1 MLVQLSSGTG
11 PVECERAVALL
22 RDALTQEL
30 DDDVDVIRRTP
41 SRWHDGDYTSVL
53 FETSH
58 NLMPLTGTVQWTCE
72 SPYRPHHKRKNWF
85 VDVAVIPDVED
96 ITLDSDDI
104 RIDYFHS
111 GGHGGQNVNKVE
123 TGVRLTHVPTGI
135 VTESTKERT
144 QYLNRKDALEKM
156 QAIFKQMHDEVVA
169 NQKRTAWERHNS
181 LERGNPVR
189 VYKGEKFKLVK
200 DNAGKLR

>member
-1 MLVQLSSGTG
+1 M
-11 PVECERAVALL
+11 
-22 RDALTQEL
+22 
-30 DDDVDVIRRTP
+30 TP

-123 TGVRLTHVPTGI
+123 TGVRLTHLPTGI

-156 QAIFKQMHDEVVA
+156 QAIFKQIHDDIVA

-189 VYKGEKFKLVK
+189 VYKGDKFKLVK
-200 DNAGKLR
+200 DDAGKLK

>member
-22 RDALTQEL
+22 LDALTQEL
-30 DDDVDVIRRTP
+30 DGDVDVIRRTP
-41 SRWHDGDYTSVL
+41 SRWCDGDYTSVL

-85 VDVAVIPDVED
+85 VDVAVIPDVEN

-156 QAIFKQMHDEVVA
+156 QAIFKQMHDDAVA
-169 NQKRTAWERHNS
+169 NQKRAAWERHNS

-200 DNAGKLR
+200 DNAGKLK

>member
-22 RDALTQEL
+22 LDALTQEL
-30 DDDVDVIRRTP
+30 DGDVDVIRRTP

-58 NLMPLTGTVQWTCE
+58 NLMPLTGTIQWTCE

-85 VDVAVIPDVED
+85 VDVAVIPDVDD

-104 RIDYFHS
+104 CIDYFHS

-135 VTESTKERT
+135 TTESTKERT
-144 QYLNRKDALEKM
+144 QYLNHKDALEKM
-156 QAIFKQMHDEVVA
+156 QAIFKQMHDDTVA

-189 VYKGEKFKLVK
+189 VYKGDKFKLVK
-200 DNAGKLR
+200 DDAGKLR

>member
-22 RDALTQEL
+22 LDALTQEL
-30 DDDVDVIRRTP
+30 DGDVDVIRRTP

-53 FETSH
+53 FKTLH

-85 VDVAVIPDVED
+85 VDVAVIPDVDD

-156 QAIFKQMHDEVVA
+156 QAIFKQMHDDAVA
-169 NQKRTAWERHNS
+169 NQKKTAWERHNS

-189 VYKGEKFKLVK
+189 VYKGENFKLVK
-200 DNAGKLR
+200 DDAGKLK

>member
-22 RDALTQEL
+22 LDALTQEL
-30 DDDVDVIRRTP
+30 DGDVDVIRRTP
-41 SRWHDGDYTSVL
+41 SRWHDDDYTSVL

-156 QAIFKQMHDEVVA
+156 QAIFKQMHDEAVA

>member
-22 RDALTQEL
+22 LDALTQEL
-30 DDDVDVIRRTP
+30 DGDVDVIRMTP

-123 TGVRLTHVPTGI
+123 TGVRLTHLPTGI

-156 QAIFKQMHDEVVA
+156 QAIFKQIHDDIVA

-189 VYKGEKFKLVK
+189 VYKGDKFKLVK
-200 DNAGKLR
+200 DDAGKLK